1 MFDIPYIK
9 LHFYTELMADT
20 VMPETKV
27 AALRGGMGEMLLRQN
42 CIADKNC
49 HKCHFYESCIVQHTF
64 YSVMEKKPAYVTG
77 DESVGYLIECMDRR
91 TKYKKGSRFEFF
103 LTLFGESIVF
113 FNSYLQAFHQLGMAG
128 IGKHH
133 SRFRI
138 CEIRNTEG
146 ELLVLGSQ
154 VDMSRYVIHT
164 ISDYILYRKETLLN
178 MNGKWTLTFQT
189 PLSMKHRRYFM
200 QEFYSEA
207 LVKGA
212 ARRIQMLN
220 YYTGT
225 ESTFPEFAEYYRE
238 IADLRENPKELIGMF
253 GRTLAEMDRDE
264 YFGMMEQLREDV
276 KNLSEQTQ
284 RLKKEK
290 ESLEWEKLSAEK
302 ANRSLADEKQ
312 NLEEQIG
319 RLLEQRKRM
328 TGRL

>member
-128 IGKHH
+128 IGKLH

-225 ESTFPEFAEYYRE
+225 ESIFPEFAEYPE
-238 IADLRENPKELIGMF
+238 ID
-253 GRTLAEMDRDE
+253 
-264 YFGMMEQLREDV
+264 
-276 KNLSEQTQ
+276 
-284 RLKKEK
+284 
-290 ESLEWEKLSAEK
+290 
-302 ANRSLADEKQ
+302 
-312 NLEEQIG
+312 
-319 RLLEQRKRM
+319 EQRVRKEAVRRYSGTHNSHITLHGISGNVVFQNM
-328 TGRL
+328 PEECLDYLIAGELTHMGRNTSFGFGKYVLRRETAL

>member
-225 ESTFPEFAEYYRE
+225 ESIFPEFAEYPE
-238 IADLRENPKELIGMF
+238 ID
-253 GRTLAEMDRDE
+253 
-264 YFGMMEQLREDV
+264 
-276 KNLSEQTQ
+276 
-284 RLKKEK
+284 
-290 ESLEWEKLSAEK
+290 
-302 ANRSLADEKQ
+302 
-312 NLEEQIG
+312 
-319 RLLEQRKRM
+319 EQRVRKEAVRRYSGTHNSHITLHGISGNVVFQNM
-328 TGRL
+328 PEECLDYLIAGELTHMGRNTSFGFGKYVLRRETAL

>member
-49 HKCHFYESCIVQHTF
+49 HKCHFHKSCIVQHTF

-138 CEIRNTEG
+138 CGIRNTEG
-146 ELLVLGSQ
+146 DLLVLGSQ
-154 VDMSRYVIHT
+154 IDMRRYVIHT

-225 ESTFPEFAEYYRE
+225 ESIFPEFAEYPE
-238 IADLRENPKELIGMF
+238 ID
-253 GRTLAEMDRDE
+253 
-264 YFGMMEQLREDV
+264 
-276 KNLSEQTQ
+276 
-284 RLKKEK
+284 
-290 ESLEWEKLSAEK
+290 
-302 ANRSLADEKQ
+302 
-312 NLEEQIG
+312 
-319 RLLEQRKRM
+319 EQRVRKEAVRRYSGTHNSHITLHGISGKVVFQNM
-328 TGRL
+328 PEECLDYLIAGELTHMGRNTSFGFGKYVLRRETAL

>member
-128 IGKHH
+128 IGTHH

-138 CEIRNTEG
+138 CGIRNTEG
-146 ELLVLGSQ
+146 DLLVLGSQ
-154 VDMSRYVIHT
+154 IDMRRYVIHT

-225 ESTFPEFAEYYRE
+225 ESIFPEFVEYPE
-238 IADLRENPKELIGMF
+238 ID
-253 GRTLAEMDRDE
+253 
-264 YFGMMEQLREDV
+264 
-276 KNLSEQTQ
+276 
-284 RLKKEK
+284 
-290 ESLEWEKLSAEK
+290 
-302 ANRSLADEKQ
+302 
-312 NLEEQIG
+312 
-319 RLLEQRKRM
+319 EQRVRKEAVRRYSGTHNSHITLHGISGNVVFQNM
-328 TGRL
+328 PEECLDYLIAGELTHMGRNTSFGFGKYVLRRETAL

>member
-138 CEIRNTEG
+138 CGIRNTEG
-146 ELLVLGSQ
+146 DLLVLGSQ
-154 VDMSRYVIHT
+154 IDMRRYVIHT

-225 ESTFPEFAEYYRE
+225 ESIFPEFAEYPE
-238 IADLRENPKELIGMF
+238 ID
-253 GRTLAEMDRDE
+253 
-264 YFGMMEQLREDV
+264 
-276 KNLSEQTQ
+276 
-284 RLKKEK
+284 
-290 ESLEWEKLSAEK
+290 
-302 ANRSLADEKQ
+302 
-312 NLEEQIG
+312 
-319 RLLEQRKRM
+319 EQRVRKEAVRRYSGTHNSHITLHGISGNVVFQNM
-328 TGRL
+328 PEECLDYLIAGELTHMGRNTSFGFGKYVLRRETAL

>member
-225 ESTFPEFAEYYRE
+225 ESIFPEFAEYPE
-238 IADLRENPKELIGMF
+238 ID
-253 GRTLAEMDRDE
+253 
-264 YFGMMEQLREDV
+264 
-276 KNLSEQTQ
+276 
-284 RLKKEK
+284 
-290 ESLEWEKLSAEK
+290 
-302 ANRSLADEKQ
+302 
-312 NLEEQIG
+312 
-319 RLLEQRKRM
+319 EQRVRKEAVRRYSGTHNSHITLHGISGKVVFQNM
-328 TGRL
+328 PEECLDYLIAGELTHMGRNTSFGFGKYVLRRETAL

>member
-1 MFDIPYIK
+1 
-9 LHFYTELMADT
+9 
-20 VMPETKV
+20 
-27 AALRGGMGEMLLRQN
+27 
-42 CIADKNC
+42 
-49 HKCHFYESCIVQHTF
+49 
-64 YSVMEKKPAYVTG
+64 MEKKPAYVTG

-225 ESTFPEFAEYYRE
+225 ESTFPEFAEYPE
-238 IADLRENPKELIGMF
+238 ID
-253 GRTLAEMDRDE
+253 
-264 YFGMMEQLREDV
+264 
-276 KNLSEQTQ
+276 
-284 RLKKEK
+284 
-290 ESLEWEKLSAEK
+290 
-302 ANRSLADEKQ
+302 
-312 NLEEQIG
+312 
-319 RLLEQRKRM
+319 EQRVRKEAVRRYSGTHNSHIILHGISGNVVFQNM
-328 TGRL
+328 PEECLDYLIAGELTHMGRNTSFGFGKYVLRRETAL